1 MCRVVVLLV
10 KCTLICIAFLKS
22 SLLLL
27 PSLQKLLDVSNMGHH
42 RSHKLLHVYDLLS

>member
-10 KCTLICIAFLKS
+10 KRTLICIAFLKS

-42 RSHKLLHVYDLLS
+42 RSHKLLRVYDLLS

>member
-10 KCTLICIAFLKS
+10 QRTLKICIAFLKS

-27 PSLQKLLDVSNMGHH
+27 PSLQKLPDVSNMGHH
-42 RSHKLLHVYDLLS
+42 HSHELLYDLLS

>member
-10 KCTLICIAFLKS
+10 QRTLICIAFLKS
-22 SLLLL
+22 
-27 PSLQKLLDVSNMGHH
+27 SLQKLLDVSNMGHH